1 VCGPTNPAMLTLDV
15 PQNEVTNVLSTMSSI
30 YKMSSFLVQFFKKFQ
45 TNKKNERQ
53 QKKKKERNN
62 FEP

>member
-1 VCGPTNPAMLTLDV
+1 MLTLDV